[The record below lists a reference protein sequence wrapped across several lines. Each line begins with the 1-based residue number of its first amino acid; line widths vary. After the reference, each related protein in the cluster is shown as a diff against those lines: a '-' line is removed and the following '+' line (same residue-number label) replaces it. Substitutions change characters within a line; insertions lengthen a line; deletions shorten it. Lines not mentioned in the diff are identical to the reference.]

1 MSGAMVTVLGT
12 LAVLAAVTVVLERGR
27 GGVRELA
34 LIAAL
39 GAVAGAGRVLTA
51 PIPSVQPVTLICLV
65 AGAALGVRAGLA
77 VGPVAALV
85 SNGFLG
91 QGPWTP
97 GQMALWA
104 LVGLTGALAARPL
117 HRVPLLTVAAAL
129 WGVLFGW
136 GMNLWELA
144 TFGPDVG
151 WAAFTAS
158 TARSIPFDV
167 AGAVG
172 NAVLAMC
179 AGAALLRLLGRY
191 AERSRFEL
199 VPSPVPA
206 SVAPE
211 SMASTRARSSRWLN
225 GLRM

>member
-1 MSGAMVTVLGT
+1 MSSGVLTIVGI
-12 LAVLAAVTVVLERGR
+12 LAVLGLVTVVVERGR
-27 GGVRELA
+27 GGVRELS

-39 GAVAGAGRVLTA
+39 GAVAAAGRVLTA

-77 VGPVAALV
+77 VGPVAALL

-104 LVGLTGALAARPL
+104 LVGLSGALGGAALR
-117 HRVPLLTVAAAL
+117 RVPVLTVAAAL
-129 WGVLFGW
+129 WGILFGW
-136 GMNLWELA
+136 GMDMWELA
-144 TFGPDVG
+144 TFGPDTG

-158 TARSIPFDV
+158 AARSLPFDV
-167 AGAVG
+167 AGALG
-172 NAVLAMC
+172 NAVLAMV

-191 AERSRFEL
+191 AERCRFEL
-199 VPSPVPA
+199 VPPVSVASAPPA
-206 SVAPE
+206 SI
-211 SMASTRARSSRWLN
+211 ASTRARSSRWLN